1 VVDLLDD
8 EVADADELEDDEVT
22 LLDLLLIFLF
32 VCLFVCL
39 SVHNILGVRRKR
51 AAE

>member
-32 VCLFVCL
+32 CLFVCL
-39 SVHNILGVRRKR
+39 FISS
-51 AAE
+51 